1 MLCVVYEC
9 MKNDM
14 NHKVNLNKSLSCVVV
29 IFKSSKINKC
39 SKVQNEKKT
48 QPLTDITGLFTLTT

>member
-48 QPLTDITGLFTLTT
+48 NHLQI

>member
-39 SKVQNEKKT
+39 SKVQNEKKK
-48 QPLTDITGLFTLTT
+48 QLLTDITGLFTLTT

>member
-39 SKVQNEKKT
+39 SKVQNEKKN
-48 QPLTDITGLFTLTT
+48 QSLTDITGLFTLTT